1 MAVLPRFWRKIKYR
15 YNLIGTRCENCGRV
29 FYPPRNLCP
38 ECRRKSS
45 IKEVELGDS
54 GTVLSFSV
62 VHDTPENLKLEK
74 PYVVGLIRLDSGVVV
89 TSQIVCDPE
98 DVKIGMR
105 VRATFRKYGEDG
117 EDGIIYYGTKF
128 VPAEE

>member
-1 MAVLPRFWRKIKYR
+1 MLPRFWRKIKYR
-15 YNLIGTRCENCGRV
+15 YNLTGTKCENCGRV

-45 IKEVELGDS
+45 ITEIELGDR

-74 PYVVGLIRLDSGVVV
+74 PYVVGLIKLDSGVVV
-89 TSQIVCDPE
+89 TSQIVCDPSE
-98 DVKIGMR
+98 VRIGMR
-105 VRATFRKYGEDG
+105 VRAAFRKYGEDG

-128 VPAEE
+128 VPEEE

>member
-1 MAVLPRFWRKIKYR
+1 MLPRFWRKIKYR
-15 YNLIGTRCENCGRV
+15 YNLIGTKCENCGRV

-45 IKEVELGDS
+45 ITKVDLGET
-54 GTVLSFSV
+54 GAVLSYSV
-62 VHDTPENLKLEK
+62 VHDAPESMKLER
-74 PYVVGLIRLDSGVVV
+74 PYIVGLIRLDSGVVV
-89 TSQIVCDPE
+89 TSQIVCDLE
-98 DVKIGMR
+98 EIRIGMR
-105 VRATFRKYGEDG
+105 VRAAFRKYGEDG

>member
-1 MAVLPRFWRKIKYR
+1 MLPRFWRKIKYR
-15 YNLIGTRCENCGRV
+15 YNLIGTKCENCGRV

-45 IKEVELGDS
+45 ITEVDLGET
-54 GTVLSFSV
+54 GVVLSYSV
-62 VHDTPENLKLEK
+62 VHDAPESMKLER
-74 PYVVGLIRLDSGVVV
+74 PYIVGLIRIDSGVVV

-98 DVKIGMR
+98 EIRIGMR
-105 VRATFRKYGEDG
+105 VRAAFRKYGEDG

-128 VPAEE
+128 APSEE

>member
-1 MAVLPRFWRKIKYR
+1 MLPRFWRKIKYR

>member
-1 MAVLPRFWRKIKYR
+1 MLPRFWRKIKYR
-15 YNLIGTRCENCGRV
+15 YNLIGTKCENCGRT

-45 IKEVELGDS
+45 IVEVELGDT
-54 GTVLSFSV
+54 GVVLSYSV
-62 VHDTPENLKLEK
+62 VHDAPESMKLER
-74 PYVVGLIRLDSGVVV
+74 PYIVGLIRLDSGVVV

-98 DVKIGMR
+98 DVRIGMR
-105 VRATFRKYGEDG
+105 VRAAFRRYGEDG

-128 VPAEE
+128 VPVEE